1 MFVAKISQVGEVNEP
16 EGHRWVGRASLKNN
30 QVKIDLCAVVA
41 AVGYGRVD
49 SGKLE
54 LTIAKKEHKSTHK
67 GCIHLKSRK
76 RMRARLQSAH
86 PTTTLLIVCCKK
98 KQYYERE

>member
-49 SGKLE
+49 
-54 LTIAKKEHKSTHK
+54 
-67 GCIHLKSRK
+67 
-76 RMRARLQSAH
+76 
-86 PTTTLLIVCCKK
+86 
-98 KQYYERE
+98 